1 MVVPIRELV
10 NITQFTTAIA
20 NISNNLT
27 SNSDINMVI
36 DPEDNI
42 YNIGNGFEE
51 RRGCSLLFSMHKPK
65 SPSISLSKYSKD
77 YHVHVKRNSDRM
89 DKDEPVSSIGSIKIE
104 YASQGEQKDQV
115 SKVTDTTNDT
125 VQ

>member
-1 MVVPIRELV
+1 MVVPIRELA

-42 YNIGNGFEE
+42 YNIGDGFEE
-51 RRGCSLLFSMHKPK
+51 RRGCSLLFSMYKPK

-77 YHVHVKRNSDRM
+77 YYVHVKRNSDRM
-89 DKDEPVSSIGSIKIE
+89 DKDEPISFIGSIKVE

-115 SKVTDTTNDT
+115 SKVTDTTNDI